1 MKVKALKLCKE
12 LSITIPE
19 AGGIPEEGQEFE
31 IKEERLEVLTGK
43 NTFGKAFVEVI
54 EKSAPIIE
62 DTNEYVEEQPDEEIV
77 GPKLPD
83 KPKTRKKSNK

>member
-31 IKEERLEVLTGK
+31 IKKERLEVLTGK
-43 NTFGKAFVEVI
+43 NMFGKAFVEVI
-54 EKSAPIIE
+54 EKSTPIIE
-62 DTNEYVEEQPDEEIV
+62 DTNEYIEEQPDEEIV
-77 GPKLPD
+77 GPKPAD
-83 KPKTRKKSNK
+83 KPKTKKKSSK